1 MFCVYYSMVLK
12 VVACLVLFQL
22 GNDSFGQEFLDSLKN
37 NKINTDHVHI
47 TKDVSSGMAQITV
60 AENGERLLVYV

>member
-1 MFCVYYSMVLK
+1 MVHN

-22 GNDSFGQEFLDSLKN
+22 GNDSFGQDFLCVLKN

-47 TKDVSSGMAQITV
+47 TNGVSSGLAQITV
-60 AENGERLLVYV
+60 AENGERQLGYL